1 MYLAIEFQQDQKVNS
16 LGSLKIETH
25 SLTDRLPKWLTKGDI
40 ELGTSGT
47 TRW

>member
-1 MYLAIEFQQDQKVNS
+1 MYLAIEFQQALKANS
-16 LGSLKIETH
+16 LGSLKIQTL

-47 TRW
+47 PR